1 MAISQPVI
9 GSAILA
15 MCLSMANIAW
25 AESPSLIDPSAVSP
39 VANYIAPDEIA
50 SQELSTLENE
60 PPFTRD
66 LIERATQLERDDHN
80 LEGDW
85 QAAKLYCEA
94 SRNGSA
100 EGQYRLGMLYA
111 AGQGVPKN
119 QDLAAALFN
128 TASMQGHYAAQRMLE
143 TVPFHTHDLP
153 SCVLADVAPEKAIFQ
168 GLLTGE
174 AEIDRYIASLPKN
187 KRWVLALVD
196 TIATWYKVDPKLVLS
211 IISVESNFANL
222 AQSNKQAQGLMQLI
236 PATAERF
243 NVKNA
248 FDASQNIKGGV
259 AYLRWLLAY
268 FQGDVALAVA
278 AYNAGEGAV
287 NKYKGIPPYAE
298 TTQYVKKVQARY
310 PLKTHPYDANITE
323 PSPVLKRLKRQS

>member
-1 MAISQPVI
+1 MLKPVL
-9 GSAILA
+9 GSALLA
-15 MCLSMANIAW
+15 MLWMMASFARAEETQVAIYIDGAELSN
-25 AESPSLIDPSAVSP
+25 
-39 VANYIAPDEIA
+39 
-50 SQELSTLENE
+50 QELNTLENE

-66 LIERATQLERDDHN
+66 LLQRASLLERDERN
-80 LEGDW
+80 IEGDW

-94 SRNGSA
+94 SRHGSA

-111 AGQGVPKN
+111 AGQGVPKS
-119 QDLAAALFN
+119 QDLAAALFT
-128 TASMQGHYAAQRMLE
+128 TASMQGHYEAQRMLE
-143 TVPFHTHDLP
+143 TVALHTNDLP
-153 SCVLADVAPEKAIFQ
+153 PCVLAEVNPEKAIFQ
-168 GLLTGE
+168 SLLTGE
-174 AEIDRYIASLPKN
+174 AEIDRYIANLPKN

-196 TIATWYKVDPKLVLS
+196 TIATWYKVDAKLVLS
-211 IISVESNFANL
+211 IISVESNFGTQ

-268 FQGDVALAVA
+268 FEGDVALAVA

-287 NKYKGIPPYAE
+287 NKYKGVPPYAE

-310 PLKTHPYDANITE
+310 PLKSHPYDANITE
-323 PSPVLKRLKRQS
+323 PSPVIKRLKRQG

>member
-1 MAISQPVI
+1 LLKPVFR
-9 GSAILA
+9 SALLA
-15 MCLSMANIAW
+15 TLFTVANLAW
-25 AESPSLIDPSAVSP
+25 AEVKQVAHYVDSPDIGA
-39 VANYIAPDEIA
+39 
-50 SQELSTLENE
+50 QELQTLENE

-66 LIERATQLERDDHN
+66 LLQRATLFERDEHN
-80 LEGDW
+80 IEGDW
-85 QAAKLYCEA
+85 QAARLYCEA
-94 SRNGSA
+94 SRSGSS

-119 QDLAAALFN
+119 QDIAAALFT
-128 TASMQGHYAAQRMLE
+128 TASMQGHYQAQRMLE
-143 TVPFHTHDLP
+143 TVQLHTHDLP
-153 SCVLADVAPEKAIFQ
+153 PCVLAEVDPEKAIFQ
-168 GLLTGE
+168 SLLTGE
-174 AEIDRYIASLPKN
+174 AEIDRYIANLPKN

-196 TIATWYKVDPKLVLS
+196 TISTWYKVDAKLVLS

-222 AQSNKQAQGLMQLI
+222 AHSNKQAQGLMQLI

-287 NKYKGIPPYAE
+287 NKYKGIPPYTE

-323 PSPVLKRLKRQS
+323 PSPMIRRLKRQG

>member
-1 MAISQPVI
+1 MLKPVVRSALFAMLVLMAGLAHAASSQVSI
-9 GSAILA
+9 YVQ
-15 MCLSMANIAW
+15 
-25 AESPSLIDPSAVSP
+25 AVDS
-39 VANYIAPDEIA
+39 A
-50 SQELSTLENE
+50 SQEFTTLENE

-66 LIERATQLERDDHN
+66 LLHRATLLARDEHN
-80 LEGDW
+80 IEGVW

-100 EGQYRLGMLYA
+100 EAQYRLGMLYA

-119 QDLAAALFN
+119 EDLAAALFT
-128 TASMQGHYAAQRMLE
+128 TASMQGHYEAQRMLE
-143 TVPFHTHDLP
+143 TVQLHTTELP
-153 SCVLADVAPEKAIFQ
+153 PCVLAEVAPEKVIFQ
-168 GLLTGE
+168 NVLTGE
-174 AEIDRYIASLPKN
+174 AEIDRYITNLPKN

-196 TIATWYKVDPKLVLS
+196 TIATWYKVDAKLVLS

-298 TTQYVKKVQARY
+298 TTRYVKKVQARY
-310 PLKTHPYDANITE
+310 PLKTHPYDASITE
-323 PSPVLKRLKRQS
+323 PSPMIKRLKRQG